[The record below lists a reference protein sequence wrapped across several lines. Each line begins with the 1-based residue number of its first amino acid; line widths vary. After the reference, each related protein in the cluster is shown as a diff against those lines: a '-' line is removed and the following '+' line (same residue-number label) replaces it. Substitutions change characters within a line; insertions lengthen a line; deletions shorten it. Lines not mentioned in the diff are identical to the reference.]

1 MPYSHLKE
9 ERKLTTPGPF
19 ILSFHCQSRRNCH
32 LCRDIQDPSYRQ
44 NLQDQGYQLPGDD
57 RDFDCPF
64 GGEWGSVPEDAPIDR
79 KWTPCTH
86 RGEAT
91 GKKELCESCRGKVY
105 EKVYN
110 CSEHGSCVVGRPIE
124 GLGCC
129 ATCADFEPQ
138 SALAGKKA

>member
-1 MPYSHLKE
+1 MKGE
-9 ERKLTTPGPF
+9 QFTET
-19 ILSFHCQSRRNCH
+19 FHCQSRHNCH
-32 LCRDIQDPSYRQ
+32 KCRDTSSLGQKFRDGMLRMY
-44 NLQDQGYQLPGDD
+44 DLPGDQ
-57 RDFDCPF
+57 RDFECPF
-64 GGEWGSVPEDAPIDR
+64 GAAWDSRPDDAPVDR
-79 KWTPCTH
+79 RFNACAH

-129 ATCADFEPQ
+129 VTCADFEPQ
-138 SALAGKKA
+138 SAPAGKEV